1 MTESAP
7 DIEVFTQRHCAPC
20 REVERYLQDREVPY
34 VLHDVTD
41 DAEALNTIAAQGF
54 MATPVTRIGE
64 RWISGFRRADLEAA
78 LREARGG

>member
-7 DIEVFTQRHCAPC
+7 AIEVFTQPHCAPC
-20 REVERYLQDREVPY
+20 REVERYLRDRGVPY

-41 DAEALNTIAAQGF
+41 DPEALNTIAAQGF

-64 RWISGFRRADLEAA
+64 RWVGGFRKAELEAA
-78 LREARGG
+78 LREALT